1 MRKTAHTT
9 WLSTLLCAVLIAAMA
24 LMTAACGDTQTTGQT
39 DTASQTD
46 TAGQTE
52 PAGQNDAAEPT
63 SLGEGETTFSLTVTD
78 PEGTETSYEIHTD
91 ATTVGDAL
99 ESLDLIAGEEGSYGL
114 FVTTVDGVT
123 LPSDGDQYW
132 AFYIDGEYASTGVD
146 QTEITAGA
154 SYALKAESM

>member
-1 MRKTAHTT
+1 MCIRD
-9 WLSTLLCAVLIAAMA
+9 S
-24 LMTAACGDTQTTGQT
+24 
-39 DTASQTD
+39 
-46 TAGQTE
+46 
-52 PAGQNDAAEPT
+52 GQNDAAEPT

>member
-1 MRKTAHTT
+1 MRKTAHKTG
-9 WLSTLLCAVLIAAMA
+9 LSTLLCAVLIAAMA
-24 LMTAACGDTQTTGQT
+24 LMTAACGDTQTT
-39 DTASQTD
+39 SQTG

-52 PAGQNDAAEPT
+52 PAGQNDDAEPT

>member
-1 MRKTAHTT
+1 MRILPSK
-9 WLSTLLCAVLIAAMA
+9 
-24 LMTAACGDTQTTGQT
+24 
-39 DTASQTD
+39 SQK
-46 TAGQTE
+46 
-52 PAGQNDAAEPT
+52 
-63 SLGEGETTFSLTVTD
+63 LGYSKLT
-78 PEGTETSYEIHTD
+78 H
-91 ATTVGDAL
+91 

>member
-1 MRKTAHTT
+1 MMSVRGSSQAGVTVKPSRLHRAAAKTA
-9 WLSTLLCAVLIAAMA
+9 VLWA
-24 LMTAACGDTQTTGQT
+24 
-39 DTASQTD
+39 
-46 TAGQTE
+46 
-52 PAGQNDAAEPT
+52 
-63 SLGEGETTFSLTVTD
+63 
-78 PEGTETSYEIHTD
+78 D